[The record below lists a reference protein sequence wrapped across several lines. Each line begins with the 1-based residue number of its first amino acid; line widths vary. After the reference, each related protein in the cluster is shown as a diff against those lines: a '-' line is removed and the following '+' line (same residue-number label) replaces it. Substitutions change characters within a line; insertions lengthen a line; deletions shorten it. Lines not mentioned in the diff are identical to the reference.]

1 MHSNFFYQKLCVKT
15 MIVISLIL
23 KLCMKNYKDIS
34 MIIYTGQ
41 PNIYKTKLLININNI
56 NNESNYLFYTMINKV
71 LVQMGILN
79 KSNNNQHELA
89 NGYKNV
95 ASV

>member
-1 MHSNFFYQKLCVKT
+1 MYSNFFYQKLCVKT
-15 MIVISLIL
+15 MIFISLIL

-89 NGYKNV
+89 NRYKSI